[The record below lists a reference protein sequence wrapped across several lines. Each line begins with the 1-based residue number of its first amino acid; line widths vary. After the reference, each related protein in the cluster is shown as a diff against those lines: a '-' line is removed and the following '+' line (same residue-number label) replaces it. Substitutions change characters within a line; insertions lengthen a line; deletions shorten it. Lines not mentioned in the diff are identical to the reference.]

1 MLLSNKLA
9 SAVIIVALLLT
20 LSLLATSPCRAQL
33 TPTKNQAYVTDTD
46 AGSTPAATPS
56 NESQPS
62 TADSVP
68 FPAGPTGPD
77 NSWHLSVSP
86 YLWFPGVHGT
96 IAGPNGRS
104 LAFRASAGDL
114 LSHFR
119 FGLMGAVEARRKRIV
134 VPIDLMWIRLGADN
148 AVAGPGMGIVT
159 SANMKATELIFTPK
173 IGYRVIDKEG
183 LKADVLSGI
192 RFWHFGE
199 SLHFNPSLLGL
210 NFNGSQ
216 NFVDPLVGGR
226 IQLALSP
233 KIIVN
238 ALGDVGGW
246 GTGSQLEYQ
255 IAGFLGYRIKPA
267 LVLQAGYRY
276 LNIDYRRT
284 RGVVFNATTAGVI
297 FGATLT
303 LK

>member
-1 MLLSNKLA
+1 MLLKNRTAPSVTFVAPIL
-9 SAVIIVALLLT
+9 ALLL
-20 LSLLATSPCRAQL
+20 LATGPCRAQ
-33 TPTKNQAYVTDTD
+33 TGSTTNQAYVVGTDED
-46 AGSTPAATPS
+46 SIPGSSATNPGQPAVADPVPS
-56 NESQPS
+56 
-62 TADSVP
+62 
-68 FPAGPTGPD
+68 PAGPTSVD
-77 NSWHLSVSP
+77 SSWHLAVSP

-96 IAGPNGRS
+96 IASPAGRS
-104 LAFRASAGDL
+104 LGFRASPGDL

-148 AVAGPGMGIVT
+148 AVAAPGLGVVT
-159 SANMKATELIFTPK
+159 SANMTATELIFTPK
-173 IGYRVIDKEG
+173 IGYRVIDEKG
-183 LKADVLSGI
+183 FKADVLSGI

-199 SLHFNPSLLGL
+199 NLHFNPSLLGL

-226 IQLALSP
+226 IQAALSP
-233 KIIVN
+233 KIVVN

-246 GTGSQLEYQ
+246 GAGSQLEYQ
-255 IAGFLGYRIKPA
+255 IAGLLGYRVKPA
-267 LVLQAGYRY
+267 LVLQVGYRY

-284 RGVVFNATTAGVI
+284 RGVVFNVTTAGVI